1 MSRRAETAPVVIVTG
16 GSSGIGKSTALA
28 LVACGCRVYEFSRRD
43 GSVPGVTHLTADVTD
58 EAAVEAAVWQVAER
72 EGRIDVLINNAGFGI
87 SGAVEFTETKDAKRL
102 LDVNFFG
109 MVRMNRA
116 VIPVM
121 RRQGS
126 GRIVNLS
133 SVAAPIP
140 IPFQTYY
147 SCSKAAI
154 NAYTMALANEVRP
167 YGITVCAVQPG
178 DIRTGFTDARKKSS
192 VGNDVYGGRIEK
204 SVRGMEHDERNGM
217 RPESVGRFICRVA
230 QKNSHKPI
238 YTIGAQYKIFCSIA
252 KLLPLRLLNFFVG
265 RLYAS

>member
-1 MSRRAETAPVVIVTG
+1 MSAPVCLITG
-16 GSSGIGKSTALA
+16 GTSGIGRCTADCMRA
-28 LVACGCRVYEFSRRD
+28 AGYTVYVLSRRED
-43 GSVPGVTHLTADVTD
+43 GGENHFSADVTD
-58 EAAVEAAVWQVAER
+58 EAAVRAAVAEILAK
-72 EGRIDVLINNAGFGI
+72 EGGIDVVVNCAGCGI
-87 SGAVEFTETKDAKRL
+87 SGAVEYTEQSEAKRQ
-102 LDVNFFG
+102 LDVNFYG
-109 MVRMNRA
+109 MVNVNRA
-116 VIPVM
+116 VLSSM
-121 RRQGS
+121 REQGR
-126 GRIVNLS
+126 GRIVNVS
-133 SVAAPIP
+133 SVAGAIP

-167 YGITVCAVQPG
+167 FGITVCAVQPG

-217 RPESVGRFICRVA
+217 RPESAGRFICRVA